1 MSMKYYCNIPIG
13 LSCSAERDGFCTSR
27 RDVCEYRG
35 REKERRKDYYEI
47 AKRAYCTPFE
57 YSDCRDCDM
66 CDYFEQHD
74 YSPADCREK
83 LIRELVHII
92 DELKKGEMK

>member
-1 MSMKYYCNIPIG
+1 MNVKCYCNRPIG
-13 LSCSAERDGFCTSR
+13 ISCEAECDGFCTSR

-47 AKRAYCTPFE
+47 AKRAYCE
-57 YSDCRDCDM
+57 A
-66 CDYFEQHD
+66 HD
-74 YSPADCREK
+74 YNPSYCREK